1 MEQLAKEDDFE
12 LREYSSEIPFGMI
25 KHVIW
30 DWNGTLIDD
39 AQLCVSIVNEI
50 LSKNMLSK
58 VSLSYYRENFCF
70 PVRAYYEKIGLSCE
84 VASYRE
90 LSEQFISEY
99 RKRWKTCQ
107 LQANALAVISALNQ
121 AGIGQSI
128 LSAAKSTDLKL
139 FLEEYGLEEYIDL
152 ASGVC
157 NVLASG
163 KIEIS
168 DRHLMDIGAE
178 PTEVLLV
185 GDTKHDEEIS
195 KHLST
200 NCILFTGGHNSA
212 NALRGCGSELMND
225 LRQVVARV
233 LG

>member
-1 MEQLAKEDDFE
+1 
-12 LREYSSEIPFGMI
+12 MI

-30 DWNGTLIDD
+30 DWNGTLIND
-39 AQLCVSIVNEI
+39 AQLCVSIVNKI
-50 LSKNMLSK
+50 LSKNLLSK
-58 VSLSYYRENFCF
+58 VSLSFYRENFCF

-84 VASYRE
+84 GASYRE

-99 RKRWKTCQ
+99 RRLWKTCQ
-107 LQANALAVISALNQ
+107 LQTNALSVIRSLKQ

-128 LSAAKSTDLKL
+128 LSAAKSMDLQL
-139 FLEEYGLEEYIDL
+139 FLGEFGLNQYMDVV
-152 ASGVC
+152 SGVS

-168 DRHLMDIGAE
+168 KRHLLDIGME
-178 PTEVLLV
+178 PAEVLLV

-200 NCILFTGGHNSA
+200 SCILFTEGHNSV
-212 NALRGCGSELMND
+212 NALRGCDSELTND
-225 LRQVVARV
+225 LRQVLVRV

>member
-1 MEQLAKEDDFE
+1 MEQFPKEDDFE
-12 LREYSSEIPFGMI
+12 FREHSCNLRLGMI

-50 LSKNMLSK
+50 LSRNSLNK

-84 VASYRE
+84 GASYRE
-90 LSEQFISEY
+90 LSERFISEY
-99 RKRWKTCQ
+99 RKRWRTCR
-107 LQANALAVISALNQ
+107 LQANALAVISSLNR
-121 AGIGQSI
+121 AGIGQSV
-128 LSAAKSTDLKL
+128 LSASKSTDLKT
-139 FLEEYGLEEYIDL
+139 FLDEFGLEKYIEL
-152 ASGVC
+152 ASGVS

-163 KIEIS
+163 KIDIS
-168 DRHLMDIGAE
+168 QKHLLNIGMK

-195 KHLST
+195 KHLSV
-200 NCILFTGGHNSA
+200 NCMLFTGGHNSA
-212 NALRGCGSELMND
+212 NALRGCDSELTDD
-225 LRQVVARV
+225 LRQVMARV

>member
-1 MEQLAKEDDFE
+1 
-12 LREYSSEIPFGMI
+12 MI

-39 AQLCVSIVNEI
+39 ARLCVSIVNEI
-50 LSKNMLSK
+50 LSDNMLSE

-84 VASYRE
+84 GARYRE

-121 AGIGQSI
+121 AGIGQSV
-128 LSAAKSTDLKL
+128 LSASKSTDLKL
-139 FLEEYGLEEYIDL
+139 FLEGFGLGKYIDL
-152 ASGVC
+152 ASGVR

-168 DRHLMDIGAE
+168 KRHLLDIGAE
-178 PTEVLLV
+178 PDEVLMV

-212 NALRGCGSELMND
+212 NALRGCVSELTDD
-225 LRQVVARV
+225 LRQVKARV